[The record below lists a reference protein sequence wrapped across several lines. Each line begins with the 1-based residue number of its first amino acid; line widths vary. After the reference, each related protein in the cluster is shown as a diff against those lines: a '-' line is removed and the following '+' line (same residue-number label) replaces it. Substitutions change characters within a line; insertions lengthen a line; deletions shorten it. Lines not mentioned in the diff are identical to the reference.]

1 MWYNTVNHMEKKKTS
16 WGHVAHW
23 YHELLEEGKDTYQK
37 AVILPNLL
45 RLMEIKKEETVLDL
59 ACGQGFFSR
68 EFAKS
73 GQQVVGV
80 DISRELIELARK
92 HSPKNIRFEVS
103 SADDLSFL
111 KGQSVDVVVSVLAIQ
126 NIENIDGVLKECK
139 RVLKPGG
146 RLFFII
152 NHPAFRVPKESS
164 WGWDEK
170 TNLPAARRRADMR
183 GQARLPNERDQATHG
198 SAAQAGTQYRR
209 VDRYLS
215 EMTAK
220 IEMHPGADKRIKT
233 VSFHRP
239 LQFYFKKF
247 FKNGFAVARLE
258 EWISHKK
265 SQKGPRAIAEDRARK
280 EIPLFLCLEARKI

>member
-1 MWYNTVNHMEKKKTS
+1 MQENRQLTAFYVVEYQYYMGKKKTS

-37 AVILPNLL
+37 VVILPNLL
-45 RLMEIKKEETVLDL
+45 RLMEIKREETVLDL

-73 GQQVVGV
+73 GAQVIGI

-92 HSPKNIRFEVS
+92 YPLKNIKFEVA

-111 KGQSVDVVVSVLAIQ
+111 KDQSVDAVVSVLAIQ
-126 NIENIDGVLKECK
+126 NIENVDGVLKECK
-139 RVLKPGG
+139 RILKPNG
-146 RLFFII
+146 RLFFVM
-152 NHPAFRVPKESS
+152 NHPAFRIPKESS

-170 TNLPAARRRADMR
+170 TK
-183 GQARLPNERDQATHG
+183 
-198 SAAQAGTQYRR
+198 TQYRR

-215 EMTAK
+215 EITAK
-220 IEMHPGADKRIKT
+220 IEMHPGADKNIKT

-239 LQFYFKKF
+239 LQFYFKKLS
-247 FKNGFAVARLE
+247 KNGFAVTRLE

-265 SQKGPRAIAEDRARK
+265 SQKGPRAIAEDRAQRD
-280 EIPLFLCLEARKI
+280 PALRVL